1 MRHYID
7 TVTEEHITRD
17 DQPGYDIELTLAD
30 LGRSPGEKPPKT
42 VKLFVPS
49 GDRIE
54 LELMGEAIDR
64 EGNRLYWSYY
74 NDYPDDAIH
83 LMVKD
88 D

>member
-17 DQPGYDIELTLAD
+17 DQPGFEIELKLSD

-49 GDRIE
+49 GERIK
-54 LELMGEAIDR
+54 LDLLGEAVDP
-64 EGNRLYWSYY
+64 EGNHLYWSYY
-74 NDYPDDAIH
+74 NEYPGDAIH
-83 LMVKD
+83 LIVKD